1 MSELIDNRKHRQ
13 EVLKG
18 IIRDIH
24 AGANV
29 DDVKDRFAELL
40 SQVGAAEISAIEQAL
55 IDEGLPI
62 EEVQALCS
70 VHVQV
75 FRESL
80 DQQRAA
86 GDVPAAAE
94 SHPVTWFQDEN
105 KMITALVESIKD
117 VVTRISEKPAGT
129 DISAELAEWR
139 KKHTE
144 LGILDAH
151 YARKENILFP
161 YLEKHG
167 ITGPPSVM
175 WGVDD
180 EIRAAIKDISKI
192 IQEADKQANP
202 RLNRAIADQVVPTL
216 HEISEMVYKEEN
228 ILFPMCLETL
238 TQDEWNEIKE
248 QLKDP
253 DMARYQAPGQADEVG
268 STADGVINLDVGT
281 VTVEQINL
289 LLTHLPVDITF
300 VDENDEVRYFSLGKE
315 RIFERTPAVI
325 GRKVQNCHPP
335 QSMHVVNQI
344 VDDFRT
350 GKRDRADF
358 WIQRGD
364 SFILIQY
371 FAVRDKDGQYRGTL
385 EVTQDAAW
393 VRSLEGEKR
402 IYDEE

>member
-1 MSELIDNRKHRQ
+1 
-13 EVLKG
+13 
-18 IIRDIH
+18 
-24 AGANV
+24 
-29 DDVKDRFAELL
+29 
-40 SQVGAAEISAIEQAL
+40 
-55 IDEGLPI
+55 
-62 EEVQALCS
+62 
-70 VHVQV
+70 
-75 FRESL
+75 
-80 DQQRAA
+80 
-86 GDVPAAAE
+86 
-94 SHPVTWFQDEN
+94 
-105 KMITALVESIKD
+105 MITALVESIKD

-281 VTVEQINL
+281 VTVEQINI